1 MCLACEGS
9 RPARLRAES
18 FERVPGLHD
27 AGVFRG
33 NDQVVAEPG
42 QLARQ
47 LMADAAG
54 SSTTARGLD

>member
-1 MCLACEGS
+1 MLIVCLACEGS

-33 NDQVVAEPG
+33 ND
-42 QLARQ
+42 
-47 LMADAAG
+47 
-54 SSTTARGLD
+54 